1 MFGTFHYNDLAV
13 LAACTQ
19 IPLLID
25 GIVAVHVCRLYVYTR
40 IEGTSWLLLEFHK
53 IQVYIIG
60 SVLVS
65 HFLNFEFNEFNV
77 LHYVT

>member
-1 MFGTFHYNDLAV
+1 MFGTFHYNDLTV
-13 LAACTQ
+13 LAACTR
-19 IPLLID
+19 ILLLID
-25 GIVAVHVCRLYVYTR
+25 GIVAVHVLGTR